1 MPMGDPQIA
10 KGVDNLIAKLA
21 NAEKIIAKMGVDSA
35 SIAKNFGQAAG
46 SLPSGGGGNQSHGSA
61 GGNVLSKMGGFT
73 TPASS
78 GKYGKDTKVT
88 RTIAHNGYDEETDTE
103 YRAST
108 SRFGKGVGK
117 INKMSKKLGLADI
130 YLDPKSPEEAAY
142 NKQRVEGAKNLLY
155 KSFGIDRELMGGV
168 YDVKKATQGKR
179 EAQRAMTNIMGS
191 IPTPQDALDL
201 MTNVQNAMGNFMPSV
216 SESIQ
221 RTTGYYQAALANGP
235 KQSRN
240 QVDNQT
246 FNTMNAIGGITS
258 VGSDANV
265 ANFLAQQG
273 MTAVGKSKLT
283 GAGDN
288 STYQQTI
295 RSIANAGRY
304 LNISNEQAATSIE
317 GLTSG
322 KGSANM
328 LRNFG
333 IYTADLT
340 TGKEKTQGQIFEEL
354 AQRLT
359 AGRKSANVEQTQASI
374 RRGALGATIDSF
386 FQGDAAGAQ
395 MFKQYM
401 VDRAGGKKM
410 DLANNSAMSS
420 IYGDQYGNNRNPLNA
435 QMSINASDTG
445 ALKDAQEQYLKGIE
459 GAVLP
464 LQALNQAA
472 GKLASTFMGLPNAL
486 MQTLTNHRTVSGIMG
501 GINATT
507 QYAGKTIAGVTEA
520 LINGSYDT
528 PWGAAATL
536 TEAGLIGAAGIAG
549 AVPTMA
555 SMAGQALMG
564 TVGNVISYQSPGG
577 HGGKGGATVGATGG
591 RGAGSGT
598 GVSEF
603 ALPSRTVTQGF
614 GASAFASSAYASGTH
629 DGIDYDYS
637 YGDSITAIADGV
649 VSFTQ
654 SGIPS
659 GTDPKSFGESGHKP
673 YGRGNHVIIDH
684 QNGYKSHYYH
694 LSKVSVAKGDPVKK
708 GQEIGKAGNSGYCL
722 GSTGY
727 SDAQHPYAGTHL
739 HLGLEKGGRMV
750 NPATGAA
757 AAGQG
762 ASSDTTGS
770 SSSSNSSSSSKDKVG
785 DVTIGD
791 ASAAASAASGSI
803 GSLQFSGSAAAAA
816 SIVQNLYSGNTTGI
830 LAAISQMAANVGVTD
845 AASLRNLASTGYV
858 PIGNNAGAQTAIGA
872 NSGSNYLSGGNS
884 TGSNGS
890 SSNGN
895 GGYKNQ
901 VNINVSVPNATQ
913 TEAEKFAQYVGQY
926 LQNDTLMSNTGS
938 I

>member
-10 KGVDNLIAKLA
+10 KGVDNLISKLA

-35 SIAKNFGQAAG
+35 AIAKNFGQAAG
-46 SLPSGGGGNQSHGSA
+46 SLPSGGGGNQGHGGS

-73 TPASS
+73 TPTPS
-78 GKYGKDTKVT
+78 GKYGNVSRVT
-88 RTIAHNGYDEETDTE
+88 RTIGYNGYDEESDTE

-117 INKMSKKLGLADI
+117 MNKMSKKLGLADI
-130 YLDPKSPEEAAY
+130 YLEPKNAQEAAY
-142 NKQRVEGAKNLLY
+142 NKERVEGAKNLLY
-155 KSFGIDRELMGGV
+155 KSFGIDRELMYGV
-168 YDVKKATQGKR
+168 YDAKKATQGKR
-179 EAQRAMTNIMGS
+179 EAQRAMTNIIGS
-191 IPTPQDALDL
+191 IPTPQDAIDL

-246 FNTMNAIGGITS
+246 FGTMNAIGGITS

-283 GAGDN
+283 GSGDN

-295 RSIANAGRY
+295 RTVANAARY
-304 LNISNEQAATSIE
+304 LNISNEQAATSVE

-322 KGSANM
+322 KGAANM

-359 AGRKSANVEQTQASI
+359 AGRRSATVEQTQASI

-386 FQGDAAGAQ
+386 FQGDSAGAQ

-420 IYGDQYGNNRNPLNA
+420 IYGAQYGNNRNPLNA

-445 ALKDAQEQYLKGIE
+445 ALKDAQEQYIRGIE

-555 SMAGQALMG
+555 SMAGQALIG
-564 TVGNVISYQSPGG
+564 VAGNVISYQSPGG
-577 HGGKGGATVGATGG
+577 KGGATGGSSGA
-591 RGAGSGT
+591 S
-598 GVSEF
+598 SF
-603 ALPSRTVTQGF
+603 ALPNKSVTQGF
-614 GASAFASSAYASGTH
+614 GATDFAKTHYSSGTH
-629 DGIDYDYS
+629 DGIDYDYN
-637 YGDSITAIADGV
+637 YGDSVTAIADGV

-654 SGIPS
+654 TGIPS

-673 YGRGNHVIIDH
+673 YGRGNYVIVDH

-694 LSKVSVAKGDPVKK
+694 LSRVSVAKGDPIKK
-708 GQEIGKAGNSGYCL
+708 GQEVGKAGNSGYCM

-727 SDAQHPYAGTHL
+727 SDAKNPYAGTHL
-739 HLGLEKGGRMV
+739 HLGLEKSGQMV

-757 AAGQG
+757 AASQG
-762 ASSDTTGS
+762 ASSDTSGS
-770 SSSSNSSSSSKDKVG
+770 SSSSSSNSSKDKVG
-785 DVTIGD
+785 DVTIGT
-791 ASAAASAASGSI
+791 ASAAASAASSSI

-816 SIVQNLYSGNTTGI
+816 NIVQNLYSGNTTGI
-830 LAAISQMAANVGVTD
+830 LAAISQMAANVGVSNSAGLQTL
-845 AASLRNLASTGYV
+845 SGNSYI
-858 PIGNNAGAQTAIGA
+858 PIGNNAGAETAIGA
-872 NSGSNYLSGGNS
+872 NNGSNYLSGGNS
-884 TGSNGS
+884 NGS
-890 SSNGN
+890 SGLGSSNN

-901 VNINVSVPNATQ
+901 VNINVTVPNATQ